1 MKTTNQKVYESP
13 KAEIIVIEH
22 QGVLCAS
29 GGAAFS
35 TGGGTTN
42 MGINTGNGWD

>member
-1 MKTTNQKVYESP
+1 MMKNTDKRYEAP

-29 GGAAFS
+29 GGGTGDTGAGITGMQ
-35 TGGGTTN
+35 TGGTH
-42 MGINTGNGWD
+42 GW